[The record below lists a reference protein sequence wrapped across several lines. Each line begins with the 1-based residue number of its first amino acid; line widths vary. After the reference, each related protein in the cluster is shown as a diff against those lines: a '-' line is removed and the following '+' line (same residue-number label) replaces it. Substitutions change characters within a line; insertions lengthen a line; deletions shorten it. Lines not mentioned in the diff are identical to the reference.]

1 MEAEDDKPAAG
12 YRHGPPWVFKGSAL
26 YQLHLVKA
34 ATARAFVPK
43 DLRLVEAFGYT
54 LGGMFLARY
63 HDSPAGQFDEVIVVI
78 FIPSLLPRFPVR
90 FLTSFASQLVVIAGI
105 VWNPPTSCAWA
116 ARVLVNSAEACR
128 HGRKEVGLPSHVA
141 AFSQTEAS
149 VLRNKPNNFLNILGM
164 GSGFSKQENYR
175 RVEIKEASGSSS
187 RHLCNISLPLNEAS
201 RGSHKHNKWMGPEI
215 KMSLPS
221 FSGQTEDHPELL
233 KYSCK
238 VECRVRPVTPAKIWS
253 PKTAE
258 PEECSDGMNSST
270 GSSDSDAQKQSLLVL
285 LSRPIL
291 ALEFSSLRMHV
302 DAPKIVAPHPKKKE
316 VRYSST

>member
-1 MEAEDDKPAAG
+1 MEAVEDRPAAG

-63 HDSPAGQFDEVIVVI
+63 HDSPAGQFDE
-78 FIPSLLPRFPVR
+78 
-90 FLTSFASQLVVIAGI
+90 LVVIAGI

-141 AFSQTEAS
+141 KFSQTETS
-149 VLRNKPNNFLNILGM
+149 VLRNKPLVKPNSFLSMLGI
-164 GSGFSKQENYR
+164 GSTISKQENCR
-175 RVEIKEASGSSS
+175 GIEISETTGSST
-187 RHLCNISLPLNEAS
+187 RHLCNISLPVAVAT
-201 RGSHKHNKWMGPEI
+201 GSHKKHSKWIGPAI
-215 KMSLPS
+215 RMSLPS
-221 FSGQTEDHPELL
+221 FSGQTEDYPDLL

-238 VECRVRPVTPAKIWS
+238 VECRVRPVSPAKIWS
-253 PKTAE
+253 PRTAE
-258 PEECSDGMNSST
+258 PQECSDGKN
-270 GSSDSDAQKQSLLVL
+270 GSAGAARVADSDAQNQSVLVL

-291 ALEFSSLRMHV
+291 ALQFSSLLMHV
-302 DAPKIVAPHPKKKE
+302 DAPKIVAPDGPDPKKKE
-316 VRYSST
+316 SQIL

>member
-1 MEAEDDKPAAG
+1 MEDKPAAG

-63 HDSPAGQFDEVIVVI
+63 HDSPAGQFDE
-78 FIPSLLPRFPVR
+78 
-90 FLTSFASQLVVIAGI
+90 LVVIAGI

-141 AFSQTEAS
+141 KFSQTEAS
-149 VLRNKPNNFLNILGM
+149 ELRNKPLAKPNGFLSLLGM
-164 GSGFSKQENYR
+164 GSTFSKKESCR
-175 RVEIKEASGSSS
+175 GFEISETTGSST
-187 RHLCNISLPLNEAS
+187 RHLCNISLPATGIAA
-201 RGSHKHNKWMGPEI
+201 GSHKDNKWIGPAI
-215 KMSLPS
+215 RMSLPS
-221 FSGQTEDHPELL
+221 FSGQTEDHPDLL

-238 VECRVRPVTPAKIWS
+238 VECRVRPVSPAKIWN
-253 PKTAE
+253 PRTAE
-258 PEECSDGMNSST
+258 PQECSDGKN
-270 GSSDSDAQKQSLLVL
+270 GSVVAESDAQRQSVLVL

-291 ALEFSSLRMHV
+291 ALEFSSLLMRV
-302 DAPKIVAPHPKKKE
+302 DAPKTVPPHSKKKE

>member
-1 MEAEDDKPAAG
+1 MEAEDDQPAAG

-43 DLRLVEAFGYT
+43 ELRLVEAFGYT

-63 HDSPAGQFDEVIVVI
+63 HDSPAGQFDE
-78 FIPSLLPRFPVR
+78 
-90 FLTSFASQLVVIAGI
+90 LVVIAGI

-141 AFSQTEAS
+141 AFSQTEDS
-149 VLRNKPNNFLNILGM
+149 TLRNKPNNFLNILGM

-175 RVEIKEASGSSS
+175 RIEIKEASGSSS
-187 RHLCNISLPLNEAS
+187 RHLCNISLPLNGS
-201 RGSHKHNKWMGPEI
+201 RGSHKRSKWMGPAI

-238 VECRVRPVTPAKIWS
+238 VECRVRPVSPAKIWS

-258 PEECSDGMNSST
+258 PQECSDGMNSST